1 MGMTL
6 QLAKAMIEA
15 AIEKATAEYKRPIC
29 VSVCDTAGLLTAFN
43 RVEGGHVRS
52 VHLSQAKGY
61 TAAVMGVDTDAFL
74 ERLQRENLSIAYF
87 CDPKMTALPGGVVVR
102 NAAGEIIGGLGI
114 SGMKAEED
122 AAVAR
127 AAVEVARTFD

>member
-1 MGMTL
+1 MNL

-15 AIEKATAEYKRPIC
+15 AIEKAAAEYKRPIC

-52 VHLSQAKGY
+52 VHLSQAKAY
-61 TAAVMGVDTDAFL
+61 TAAMMGVDTDAFL

-87 CDPKMTALPGGVVVR
+87 CDTKMTALPGGVVVR
-102 NAAGEIIGGLGI
+102 NAAGEVIGGLGI

-122 AAVAR
+122 AAVAC
-127 AAVEVARTFD
+127 AAAELARTFG